1 MQKVLAVDLL
11 EALSREVK
19 GETSAERGGVGM
31 GEQLNHILEPRGRRA
46 SSGGGLEEVRGL
58 GGSVEIPQAIRSSC
72 TNVVEKPHLF
82 VARDLALGKNMET
95 SREVLGSVGLLG
107 HMQEPAGLRKL
118 MVAIEARSI
127 KRLLEHFL
135 DSRFAPAQR
144 SML

>member
-1 MQKVLAVDLL
+1 MG
-11 EALSREVK
+11 K
-19 GETSAERGGVGM
+19 GK
-31 GEQLNHILEPRGRRA
+31 QLNNILEPRGRRA

-95 SREVLGSVGLLG
+95 SREVLGAVGLLG
-107 HMQEPAGLRKL
+107 QMQEPTGLWKL
-118 MVAIEARSI
+118 VVAIEARSI
-127 KRLLEHFL
+127 KGLLEHFL
-135 DSRFAPAQR
+135 DGRFAPSQR